1 MMMRGR
7 VVVSVWKDGEDVTW
21 YQEFREFAVSSLLD
35 LIFSLG
41 ILPSAYSKRN
51 RLTLNIEPTYIN
63 IYPRCAE
70 ATSQW
75 NPEVYRSHHEELE
88 VMIIFLVSRD

>member
-1 MMMRGR
+1 MTMRGR

-41 ILPSAYSKRN
+41 ILPSAYRKISKYKRKDK
-51 RLTLNIEPTYIN
+51 
-63 IYPRCAE
+63 
-70 ATSQW
+70 
-75 NPEVYRSHHEELE
+75 EVRRSP
-88 VMIIFLVSRD
+88 VSRLRLWSAVLGVPRVAEGGLIGSEHKRIG